1 MKSILEVIN
10 VSKKFRLHHESA
22 PYLNLREQLVN
33 LVTFKKS
40 KSDDEDFWALKD
52 VNFTVEAG
60 ESVGIIGKNGAGK
73 STILKILSKIT
84 PPTSGKI
91 IGRGRIASLLEVGTG
106 FHQELTG
113 RENIYLNGSIL
124 GMKKREIDLHFD
136 EIVDFSGTERFL
148 DTPLK
153 HYSSGMQL
161 RLAFSVAAFLE
172 PEILIIDEVL
182 AVGDAE
188 FQKKCIGKMED
199 VSRSG
204 RTILFVS
211 HNMMAIESLCKKSIL
226 LSNGQVVAE
235 GPSSEIVKEYLKI
248 DVKQVQ
254 AQNLTGLT
262 RRQGNGKVRFRSIR
276 IDSLDSRSAVLGKKL
291 DFVLELE
298 GHEDMESIPI
308 HIAITIFNR
317 HNSKL
322 ITLDNLYSNQKVV
335 SRTGSFE
342 VVCSIPSVQLMPGQ
356 YRVDLWCADAY
367 ETYDLIEEAYTLTVE
382 PSDIFGTGRI
392 HNETKH
398 GNFIAENNWSNLT

>member
-1 MKSILEVIN
+1 MKPILEVIN

-22 PYLNLREQLVN
+22 PYLNFREQLVN

-40 KSDDEDFWALKD
+40 KSADEDFWALKD

-226 LSNGQVVAE
+226 LSDGRVVAE
-235 GPSSEIVKEYLKI
+235 GPSPEIVKEYLKI

-254 AQNLTGLT
+254 ARNLTGLT
-262 RRQGNGKVRFRSIR
+262 RRQGNAKVRFRSIR
-276 IDSLDSRSAVLGKKL
+276 LASLDNSSAVLGKKL

-298 GHEDMESIPI
+298 GHEHVESIPI
-308 HIAITIFNR
+308 HLAITIFNR

-335 SRTGSFE
+335 SHAGSFE
-342 VVCSIPSVQLMPGQ
+342 VACSIPLVQLMPGQ
-356 YRVDLWCADAY
+356 YRVDLWCADTY
-367 ETYDLIEEAYTLTVE
+367 ETYDLIEEAYTLSVE
-382 PSDIFGTGRI
+382 SADIFGTGKI
-392 HNETKH
+392 HNEAKH
-398 GNFIAENNWSNLT
+398 GNFIVENNWSNLT